1 MDFHTASRIATF
13 LAFAATSVPSLA
25 ATSAVTP
32 SGYLVT
38 HTAELAATPAAA
50 YSALGEIGKWWNGSH
65 TYSGVAGNLALDLR
79 AGGCFCET
87 WGEGNSIEH
96 ARVIYAAPGKALRME
111 GGLGPLQE
119 MAVTGVMTFAFAAA
133 EGKTTLTFTY
143 RVRGAEA
150 NLDRTAAIVDKV
162 LGEQVAR
169 YVEYLQRRPG

>member
-1 MDFHTASRIATF
+1 MEFHTASRIATF

-50 YSALGEIGKWWNGSH
+50 YSALAEIGKWWNGSH

-111 GGLGPLQE
+111 GGLGPLQD
-119 MAVTGVMTFAFAAA
+119 MAVAAIMNFAFATA
-133 EGKTTLTFTY
+133 EGKTVLTFTY
-143 RVRGAEA
+143 RVRGADG
-150 NLDRTAAIVDKV
+150 NLDKTAAIVDKV
-162 LGEQVAR
+162 LGEQVTRFA
-169 YVEYLQRRPG
+169 EYLSKK